1 MLARMD
7 VALSI
12 AGLPRGASQPWG
24 DGTRT
29 ALAWAAGLGY
39 RHVHFDGTA
48 PDTRARDLSRSARR
62 DLAATLRRDGLAA
75 AAIDL
80 WIPPEHF
87 ASATHAQRAV
97 DAVTDAVGLAS
108 DLSLL
113 AGGATVSV
121 CTALDP
127 RTPDDLVEVLAK
139 SAAARG
145 VTLADHAWP
154 PRANGGLGVGIDP
167 AAIFASGAEV
177 VAGVTGLGRAPA
189 AARMSDLG
197 PAGRVPPGDG
207 RLDVLVYE
215 GALSA
220 VGYQGVLALDLR
232 HLRDPASTARTFAPT
247 R

>member
-29 ALAWAAGLGY
+29 ALAWASGLGY
-39 RHVHFDGTA
+39 RYVHLDGTA
-48 PDTRARDLSRSARR
+48 PDARARDLSRSARR
-62 DLAATLRRDGLAA
+62 DLAATLRRDGLVA

-87 ASATHAQRAV
+87 ASPSHAQRAV
-97 DAVTDAVGLAS
+97 DAVTAAVGLAS
-108 DLSLL
+108 DLALL
-113 AGGATVSV
+113 ADGTRVGV
-121 CTALDP
+121 CTTLDP
-127 RTPDDLVEVLAK
+127 KTPADLVDTLAK
-139 SAAARG
+139 DAAAKG

-154 PRANGGLGVGIDP
+154 PRGFGGLGVGIDP

-177 VAGVTGLGRAPA
+177 VPVVTGLARAPA
-189 AARMSDLG
+189 AARLSDLG

-220 VGYQGVLALDLR
+220 VGYAGVLALDLR
-232 HLRDPASTARTFAPT
+232 HLRDPGATARALAPT
-247 R
+247 H